1 MEENS
6 NTKKLVYGAL
16 FIALNIVLGMS
27 VSTLNLPFYG
37 DTIGTIASAVFFG
50 PWFGATVG
58 FLSSFIKSVMFSGV
72 QNLPFASINVL
83 IGLIVGFVFM
93 KYEITLIK
101 SIIVGVVLSFMAAL
115 IGTPIGIAIYGG
127 LTGTMS
133 DIIVLALKQSG
144 QSLFTS
150 SFIAKIGN
158 NSIDKIGSCVIV
170 YAIIKALP
178 THIKNQIYYFTK
190 SKNNNPIE

>member
-1 MEENS
+1 MQNNLES
-6 NTKKLVYGAL
+6 KKIVYGAL
-16 FIALNIVLGMS
+16 FIALNIVLGLS

-37 DTIGTIASAVFFG
+37 DTIGTIAGAIFFG
-50 PWFGATVG
+50 PVFGATVG
-58 FLSSFIKSVMFSGV
+58 FLSSFIKSVMFSGI

-83 IGLIVGFVFM
+83 IGLIVGYAFM
-93 KYEITLIK
+93 KYKLTLIN
-101 SIIVGVVLSFMAAL
+101 SIIVGLILSIMAAL

-133 DIIVLALKQSG
+133 DVIVLALKKSG

-158 NSIDKIGSCVIV
+158 NSIDKIGSCIIV
-170 YAIIKALP
+170 YGIIKSLP
-178 THIKNQIYYFTK
+178 SYYKNQIYYFVKNPK
-190 SKNNNPIE
+190 SE